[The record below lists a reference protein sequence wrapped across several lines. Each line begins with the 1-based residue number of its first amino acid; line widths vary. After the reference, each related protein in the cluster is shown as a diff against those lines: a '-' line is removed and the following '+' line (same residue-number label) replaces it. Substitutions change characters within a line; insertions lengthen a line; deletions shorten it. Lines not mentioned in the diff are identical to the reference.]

1 MAKSWAVRLNFWT
14 LGLTRHWL
22 KGVVAFFFIW
32 ATLPFVAPTLMKL
45 GAEDAARAI
54 YGLYTPMCH
63 RFPFR
68 SFFLYGEQPAYP
80 LADATAGTGLRSFE
94 SYAGQSPTLTQM
106 SAGRLPV
113 APFGVR
119 SMAEFAGIMLNGD
132 YTAITI
138 PDSLTPT
145 DTASSVNFARLQL
158 ASSVFLGN
166 EQLGYKMTVCE
177 RDVSIYW
184 GFLVFG
190 VIYSVPKI
198 RRKLRSIPI
207 LLYIFIGLG
216 PIGLDGFSQ
225 LLGYPPFNWWPPRE
239 TTPAFRVITGF
250 IFGLMTAWLGYVNI
264 EESMRDTRR
273 VITRKLQRA
282 GLL

>member
-1 MAKSWAVRLNFWT
+1 MSWAIRINFWT

-22 KGVVAFFFIW
+22 KGVVAFFLIW

-68 SFFLYGEQPAYP
+68 SFFLYGEQAAYP
-80 LADATAGTGLRSFE
+80 LADATPGTGLRSFE
-94 SYAGQSPTLTQM
+94 SYAGRSTTLIQISASMLPT
-106 SAGRLPV
+106 

-119 SMAEFAGIMLNGD
+119 TLPELAGITLNGE

-138 PDSLTPT
+138 PDRLTPT
-145 DTASSVNFARLQL
+145 TTAESVNFARLQL

-166 EQLGYKMTVCE
+166 PQMGYKMTVCE

-184 GFLVFG
+184 GFLIFG
-190 VIYSVPKI
+190 LIYSLPRV
-198 RRKLRSIPI
+198 RRKLRAIPI
-207 LLYIFIGLG
+207 VLYILIGLG

-225 LLGYPPFNWWPPRE
+225 LLGYPPFNIWPPRE
-239 TTPAFRVITGF
+239 TTPVLRVVTGF
-250 IFGLMTAWLGYVNI
+250 TFGLMTAWLGYVNI
-264 EESMRDTRR
+264 EDSMRDTRR
-273 VITRKLQRA
+273 IITRKLRRA

>member
-1 MAKSWAVRLNFWT
+1 MSWVVRLNFWT
-14 LGLTRHWL
+14 LSVTRHWL
-22 KGVVAFFFIW
+22 KGVVAFFLIW

-45 GAEDAARAI
+45 GAEDAARTI
-54 YGLYTPMCH
+54 YGLYSPMCH

-80 LADATAGTGLRSFE
+80 LADATPGTGLNSFE
-94 SYAGQSPTLTQM
+94 SYAGESSTLAQM
-106 SAGRLPV
+106 RAGNLST

-119 SMAEFAGIMLNGD
+119 TLPELAGITLNGD
-132 YTAITI
+132 YTAINI

-145 DTASSVNFARLQL
+145 TSVEAVNFARLQL
-158 ASSVFLGN
+158 ASAVFLGN
-166 EQLGYKMTVCE
+166 EQMGYKLTVCE

-190 VIYSVPKI
+190 VIYSVPVV
-198 RRKLRSIPI
+198 RRKLRPIPI
-207 LLYIFIGLG
+207 LLFLVIGLG

-239 TTPAFRVITGF
+239 TTPLLRVVTGF
-250 IFGLMTAWLGYVNI
+250 MFGLTTAWLGYTNI
-264 EESMRDTRR
+264 EDSMRDTRR
-273 VITRKLQRA
+273 IITHKLRRA
-282 GLL
+282 GLI